1 MAKDQIRIL
10 LVDDHEVVRDGV
22 KALINASDGLIVVGE
37 AGSVREA
44 IDQAMRTK
52 PDVVV
57 MDVRLADG
65 SGIEA
70 TREIRARMEKTQVL
84 MLTSFADDEALFASI
99 MAGAAGYVLKQ
110 IRGGELIRAIR
121 EVGAG
126 NSLLDPEVTRSVLE
140 RLRKG
145 KTMRDEKLAR
155 LTAQEERIL
164 TLVAQGL
171 TNGQIGKEL
180 KLAEKTV
187 KNYVSTILLKA
198 GSGTPR
204 RSCGVSGEAH
214 DDAGVSVDSRLE
226 TPGYRLGDL
235 FDHRP
240 CYAANDVLAQ
250 MLSSTLGRRV
260 IRAVHGECRRAPL
273 VRRHLYL
280 SAHQGERPAEICRL
294 PRDGNLGPD
303 ARGHRIAELDG
314 DFRPLTHAG
323 RCLELAAGGR
333 ADQAG

>member
-1 MAKDQIRIL
+1 MSKERLRIL
-10 LVDDHEVVRDGV
+10 LVDDHEIVRDGV
-22 KALINASDGLIVVGE
+22 KSLINLNDDLTVVAE

-44 IDQAMRTK
+44 IDAALRTK

-70 TREIRARMEKTQVL
+70 TREIRARLEDTQVL

-126 NSLLDPEVTRSVLE
+126 RSLLDPEITRSVLE

-145 KTMRDEKLAR
+145 KNMRDEKLAR

-164 TLVAQGL
+164 TLIAKGL
-171 TNGQIGKEL
+171 TNGQIGKAL

-187 KNYVSTILLKA
+187 KNYVSTILSKLEVA
-198 GSGTPR
+198 R
-204 RSCGVSGEAH
+204 RAEAAAYLARH
-214 DDAGVSVDSRLE
+214 TT
-226 TPGYRLGDL
+226 TPGTI
-235 FDHRP
+235 
-240 CYAANDVLAQ
+240 
-250 MLSSTLGRRV
+250 S
-260 IRAVHGECRRAPL
+260 
-273 VRRHLYL
+273 
-280 SAHQGERPAEICRL
+280 
-294 PRDGNLGPD
+294 
-303 ARGHRIAELDG
+303 
-314 DFRPLTHAG
+314 
-323 RCLELAAGGR
+323 
-333 ADQAG
+333 